1 MNLDVVNR
9 LMSPIISDFQEMTK
23 SELVFFYFFI
33 YFQANSSF
41 TVQILYSGILA
52 TGSSAAI
59 VSSLAGVSGK

>member
-1 MNLDVVNR
+1 
-9 LMSPIISDFQEMTK
+9 MSPIISDFQEMTK

-33 YFQANSSF
+33 YFQANSTL

-59 VSSLAGVSGK
+59 VSSLAGDSGK